1 MQVFA
6 KWYSYKDESDKP
18 LLAHKGPYSRPIS
31 RKASGVCGA
40 LHFHCTLHTSNNCK
54 QYHQSKYDRNDIWA
68 IQGCQTEGTYKKSLN
83 NLRSKC
89 SRAADYIAKIDPKTW
104 CPWPHFKTRTLYGN
118 RTSCRMV
125 SQQPIQL

>member
-1 MQVFA
+1 MKKVTLVGWVVVHAEMYGYYMQVFA

-68 IQGCQTEGTYKKSLN
+68 IQGCQTEE
-83 NLRSKC
+83 
-89 SRAADYIAKIDPKTW
+89 D
-104 CPWPHFKTRTLYGN
+104 
-118 RTSCRMV
+118 V
-125 SQQPIQL
+125 